1 MEAVVLVIHILAAVT
16 LVAFVLLQQGKGA
29 EMGAAFGSG
38 ASATVFGATGSA
50 SFLSRTTAIMA
61 TLFFITSLTLAYFSS
76 GVNRRSESAVTSVPV
91 LQQPAPID
99 EQKRSSD
106 LPVLPSAPVAAP
118 DAGAAPADGKAATP
132 AVESRQA
139 DKSEVPVAP
148 TAPAEAA
155 PAVPTG
161 GAPK

>member
-76 GVNRRSESAVTSVPV
+76 GVNRRSESAVTAVPV
-91 LQQPAPID
+91 LQQSVPSA
-99 EQKRSSD
+99 EQKSSGD
-106 LPVLPSAPVAAP
+106 LPVLPATPAA
-118 DAGAAPADGKAATP
+118 ASNGGAAP
-132 AVESRQA
+132 VESRMA
-139 DKSEVPVAP
+139 DKPEVPVVP
-148 TAPAEAA
+148 AA
-155 PAVPTG
+155 PVTGTTPPPTTG
-161 GAPK
+161 DAPK